1 MALFIID
8 EDQLQKL
15 SPAARR
21 ELMSVLESDF
31 QETRKYYDDS
41 DWDPEGVDSYP
52 LSIEEAGVLVNGMP
66 EPARK
71 ALTVFVENIDE
82 GRGYANLAQLLDVTG
97 HSKAENINRQLAWI
111 LLRVRSVT
119 GNPDAWLVNWHMR
132 DWTWSDDQQSYT
144 DGKYFI
150 TEPALSAL
158 RDVLV
163 EDHA

>member
-8 EDQLQKL
+8 EDQLQQL

-31 QETRKYYDDS
+31 RETRKYYDDS
-41 DWDPEGVDSYP
+41 DWDPEGLDSYP
-52 LSIEEAGVLVNGMP
+52 LTIEEAKVLVNGMP
-66 EPARK
+66 EAACK
-71 ALTVFVENIDE
+71 ALRVFVDNIDDD
-82 GRGYANLAQLLDVTG
+82 RGYANLAQLLDATG
-97 HSKAENINRQLAWI
+97 HSKVENINRQLAWI
-111 LLRVRSVT
+111 LLRVRTAT

-132 DWTWSDDQQSYT
+132 DWIWSEDRQSYT

-158 RDVLV
+158 RGALI
-163 EDHA
+163 EDHS